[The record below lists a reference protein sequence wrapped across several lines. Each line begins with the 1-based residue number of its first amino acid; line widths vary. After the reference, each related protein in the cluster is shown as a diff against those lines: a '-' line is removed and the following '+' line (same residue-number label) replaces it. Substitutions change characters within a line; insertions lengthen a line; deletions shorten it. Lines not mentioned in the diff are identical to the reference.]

1 VTITRGLLTID
12 EAVSYVGKNQSVDT
26 AELEDA
32 VTAVSRKI
40 ERFCGRHFDQ
50 ITEART
56 FEVED
61 ESELEL
67 GPFNDL
73 VSVTTLKTD
82 STGDGVYETTIA
94 STAYQLE
101 PYNAA
106 LRDEPYTELCLIDG
120 SSWPTSSSLSGTG
133 RENVIQITGVWG
145 WPAVPAEVKQ
155 AARHLLNFAVK
166 LQDAPLG
173 VAGGMDMGAV
183 YVGGRLP
190 PFAVDLLR
198 PYVHPLYV
206 GLA

>member
-1 VTITRGLLTID
+1 MIVNGLLTID
-12 EAVSYVGKNQSVDT
+12 EAISYVGKNQSVDT

-40 ERFCGRHFDQ
+40 ERFCGRHFYQ
-50 ITEART
+50 VSEART

-61 ESELEL
+61 WSELEL

-73 VSVTTLKTD
+73 VSVTLLRTD
-82 STGDGVYETTIA
+82 TDADGVYETTIP

-106 LRDEPYTELCLIDG
+106 LGDEPYTKLCL
-120 SSWPTSSSLSGTG
+120 LSGTTFPIPTSGG
-133 RENVIQITGVWG
+133 RENLIQITGTWG

-155 AARHLLNFAVK
+155 AARHLINYAVK

-198 PYVHPLYV
+198 PYVHPMHV

>member
-32 VTAVSRKI
+32 VEAVSRKI

-50 ITEART
+50 IVEART
-56 FEVED
+56 FEVAGLY
-61 ESELEL
+61 ELEL
-67 GPFNDL
+67 GPYNDL
-73 VSVTTLKTD
+73 VSVSTNGLKVDT
-82 STGDGVYETTIA
+82 TGDGVYETTIA
-94 STAYQLE
+94 STSYQLE

-106 LRDEPYTELCLIDG
+106 LRDEPYLELCLIDG
-120 SSWPTSSSLSGTG
+120 TTFPTHVAPG
-133 RENVIQITGVWG
+133 RENLIQVTATWG
-145 WPAVPAEVKQ
+145 WPAIPAEVKQ
-155 AARHLLNFAVK
+155 AARQLLNYAVK

-183 YVGGRLP
+183 YVGGKLP
-190 PFAVDLLR
+190 GFAVDLLR
-198 PYVHPLYV
+198 PYVHPLHV